1 MKKVNTGGLAFQ
13 RMREDDKFYVDKTLL
28 IKDILDNDENGVY
41 LFTRPRRFGKTTNI
55 TMLDAFFNIEY
66 EGNAWFD
73 GLAISDHPEYAGYK
87 NAFPVICVDMKDVVP
102 GPGSD
107 YDGFI
112 DNIQTLMCDTYLRF
126 EYLLDSDRLGEKE
139 KNRLEPIFDMTSN
152 ESLLAS
158 SLKNLCQALEKHHER
173 KVIVLIDEYDRA
185 ITDSFGTDL
194 QRGIVAFLGSFLSS
208 SLKSNSSLQMA
219 YVTGVMQV
227 ARAGMFSGLNNM
239 TVNNVFSTRSDER
252 FGFTEEEV
260 KGILEYYGHHERFD
274 EVREWYDGYRFGN
287 AEVYNP
293 FSVMNYV
300 AKDFTPAAYW
310 VNTSA
315 DVPLRWLIQ
324 RVDADSLG
332 MVANL
337 INDQPTTH
345 TLHFTMT
352 YDELNTSS
360 TEDLLSLMV
369 MTGYLN
375 AVPTKG
381 DDYAITIP
389 NKEVRSIV
397 DRSLARNA
405 RVSDSIFSDFNSAV
419 LDGDAERMASI
430 LQTILCDASYFDL
443 RGESSY
449 ELVLLTIMHG
459 ILGNYKV
466 ESQKESGNG
475 RADLILTPAREGI
488 VPIIMELKV
497 ADSESVLD
505 SEVDGALE
513 QIRSRRYHLG
523 MTGKVVLVG
532 LAFFGKVPRCRTE
545 VITI

>member
-1 MKKVNTGGLAFQ
+1 MKKVNTGGLTFEEI
-13 RMREDDKFYVDKTLL
+13 RKSDKFYVDKTLL
-28 IKDILDNDENGVY
+28 IKDVLDNDERGVY

-66 EGNAWFD
+66 EGNDWFD

-112 DNIQTLMCDTYLRF
+112 DNIQTLMCDTYLKF

-185 ITDSFGTDL
+185 ITDSFGTPL
-194 QRGIVAFLGSFLSS
+194 QERVIGFLGSFLSS
-208 SLKSNSSLQMA
+208 TLKSNSSLQMA

-252 FGFTEEEV
+252 FGFTESEV
-260 KGILEYYGHHERFD
+260 REILGYYGHPERFD

-315 DVPLRWLIQ
+315 DVPLKWLIQ

-332 MVANL
+332 TVANL
-337 INDQPTTH
+337 INGHPVRQR
-345 TLHFTMT
+345 LHFTMT
-352 YDELNTSS
+352 YEEMNASS
-360 TEDLLSLMV
+360 EKDLYSLMV
-369 MTGYLN
+369 MTGYMN
-375 AVPTKG
+375 AVPDG
-381 DDYAITIP
+381 DDCIITIP

-397 DRSLARNA
+397 DDMMSKNI

-419 LDGDAERMASI
+419 LEGDAERMASI

-443 RGESSY
+443 KDESSY

-459 ILGNYKV
+459 ILRDYEV
-466 ESQKESGNG
+466 RSQKESGNG
-475 RADLILTPAREGI
+475 RADLILTPTREGI

-545 VITI
+545 VVSI

>member
-1 MKKVNTGGLAFQ
+1 MKKVNTGGLTFEEI
-13 RMREDDKFYVDKTLL
+13 RKSDKFYVDKTLL
-28 IKDILDNDENGVY
+28 IKDVLDNDERGVY

-66 EGNAWFD
+66 EGNDWFD

-87 NAFPVICVDMKDVVP
+87 NAFPVICVDMKDIVIASS
-102 GPGSD
+102 SD
-107 YDGFI
+107 YGFFI
-112 DNIQTLMCDTYLRF
+112 KRIGEVMRRICFGFQ
-126 EYLLDSDRLGEKE
+126 YLLDSESIGRYEKDLL
-139 KNRLEPIFDMTSN
+139 R
-152 ESLLAS
+152 SLLEKTADES
-158 SLKNLCQALEKHHER
+158 ELIDSMKNLCYLLEKHHGK

-185 ITDSFGTDL
+185 ITDSFGTPL
-194 QRGIVAFLGSFLSS
+194 QERVIGFLGSFLSS
-208 SLKSNSSLQMA
+208 TLKSNSSLQMA

-252 FGFTEEEV
+252 FGFTESEV
-260 KGILEYYGHHERFD
+260 REILGYYGHPERFD

-300 AKDFTPAAYW
+300 AEGFKPAAYW

-315 DVPLRWLIQ
+315 DVPLKWLIQ

-332 MVANL
+332 TVANL
-337 INDQPTTH
+337 INGHPVRQR
-345 TLHFTMT
+345 LHFTMT
-352 YDELNTSS
+352 YEEMNASS
-360 TEDLLSLMV
+360 EEDLYSLMV
-369 MTGYLN
+369 MTGYMN
-375 AVPTKG
+375 AVPDG
-381 DDYAITIP
+381 DDCVITIP

-397 DRSLARNA
+397 DDVMSKNV
-405 RVSDSIFSDFNSAV
+405 RVSNSIFSDFNSAV
-419 LDGDAERMASI
+419 LEGDAERMASI

-443 RGESSY
+443 KDESSY

-459 ILGNYKV
+459 ILRDYEV
-466 ESQKESGNG
+466 RSQKESGNG

-488 VPIIMELKV
+488 VPMIMELKV

-513 QIRSRRYHLG
+513 QIRTRRYHLG

-545 VITI
+545 VVSI